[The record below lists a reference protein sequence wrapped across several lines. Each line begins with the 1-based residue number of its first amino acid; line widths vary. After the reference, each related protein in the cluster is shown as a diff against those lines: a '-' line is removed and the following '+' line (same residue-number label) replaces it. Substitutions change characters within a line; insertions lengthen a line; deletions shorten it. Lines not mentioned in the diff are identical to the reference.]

1 LSPWRSC
8 WLWRCTDAPGIDR
21 VIHQR
26 TLHIGP
32 EEVVVAAKIAV
43 ARGATAEDVADAIN
57 AAEVKCREAIPDLRL
72 LIYLEPDIERAS
84 TTASPTT
91 G

>member
-1 LSPWRSC
+1 
-8 WLWRCTDAPGIDR
+8 
-21 VIHQR
+21 
-26 TLHIGP
+26 
-32 EEVVVAAKIAV
+32 VAAKIAV